1 MGLSAVQQPSIR
13 PECKQSIW
21 VTKQTV
27 ALALN
32 RFDYFPELI
41 TSDPG
46 KLKKSSSNN
55 ALK

>member
-46 KLKKSSSNN
+46 KLEKSSSNN
-55 ALK
+55 A